1 MSVYTLTKNIVE
13 ELPKLLNKAEK
24 TAIKKIAERTST
36 INPVYFTDEYL
47 LEVVNETTIDEVPVE
62 EILNNVYFKAY
73 AISTEILNTNDEK
86 VFRKFIIQLLK
97 VHREIYSR
105 NIDVSKLMSEEKMVE
120 RFENEPSALVVFLL
134 LTLAN
139 EIINKI

>member
-24 TAIKKIAERTST
+24 IAIKKIAERTST

-86 VFRKFIIQLLK
+86 VFRKFILQLLK

>member
-13 ELPKLLNKAEK
+13 ELPKLLKKAEK